1 MSRVLFLSILRFG
14 WAICPDGW
22 HAHKDSDKPW
32 CYKAFESGL
41 EKTWNAAE
49 SHCQSFGGDLT
60 AVRNEGEQQMLVSI
74 LNRRSYDY
82 YWIGLNDLAQ
92 TGKYEWVITDG
103 STANYDNFQFW
114 APGMPSDSD
123 GARCTFM
130 LFSDHLPG
138 GETYG
143 QEGKWVK
150 GICNKPYKYICRVR
164 EENFVSQCP
173 SGNDWFYSE
182 ELNKCYK

>member
-1 MSRVLFLSILRFG
+1 
-14 WAICPDGW
+14 
-22 HAHKDSDKPW
+22 
-32 CYKAFESGL
+32 
-41 EKTWNAAE
+41 
-49 SHCQSFGGDLT
+49 
-60 AVRNEGEQQMLVSI
+60 MLVSI
-74 LNRRSYDY
+74 LNRRWYDY

-103 STANYDNFQFW
+103 SSANYDNFQFW

-143 QEGKWVK
+143 REGKWVK
-150 GICNKPYKYICRVR
+150 GICNQAYKYICRVK
-164 EENFVSQCP
+164 ESNFVSNCP
-173 SGNDWFYSE
+173 SGNSWKYAE
-182 ELNKCYK
+182 QANKCYKYVIEPYGIIRVLFGKKTVQEISTRDRISRSSKTENPTMIETKKSSSQTFVGKTGAVLYIKGTYV